1 MAAPDVRF
9 RRLAEQVAD
18 ELRRRILSG
27 ELADGSVLPTEDEL
41 LVEFPISKP
50 SLREAI
56 RILDAEGLLSV
67 RRGKLGGSVVHLS
80 LIHI

>member
-41 LVEFPISKP
+41 LVEFRKRFPDFALP
-50 SLREAI
+50 DDLR
-56 RILDAEGLLSV
+56 
-67 RRGKLGGSVVHLS
+67 
-80 LIHI
+80 